1 MSEAKPELTERELSY
16 HVATVGVAAKHA
28 ASEAGGDPAQLRA
41 LVAAVK
47 HGSAD
52 TPVRNDLKGFTLRS
66 DDLLVTL
73 CLNLHTVAFGFDP
86 RSQLG
91 SLVNQEPET
100 RNQEQARS
108 ASRMQAIAVL
118 GFIFTQAEDAWEM
131 LDLATSAESSD
142 EEKKY
147 ARRDFNRAAVEF
159 GGSFK
164 VDEIEILMTHLIR
177 LARQHPPADDESP
190 GKAQAPAP

>member
-16 HVATVGVAAKHA
+16 HVATAGVAAKHA

-73 CLNLHTVAFGFDP
+73 CLNLHTVAFGVDP
-86 RSQLG
+86 RAALSG
-91 SLVNQEPET
+91 VVNQEPGTKNDEP
-100 RNQEQARS
+100 ARS
-108 ASRMQAIAVL
+108 AARMQALAVL
-118 GFIFTQAEDAWEM
+118 GFIFTQAEDAWEL
-131 LDLATSAESSD
+131 LDLATSAESTD
-142 EEKKY
+142 DEKKY

-164 VDEIEILMTHLIR
+164 EAEITTLLAHLLR
-177 LARQHPPADDESP
+177 LTRQHPPVDDEPP
-190 GKAQAPAP
+190 GKPAAPAP

>member
-16 HVATVGVAAKHA
+16 HVATAGVAAKHA

-41 LVAAVK
+41 IVAAVK

-73 CLNLHTVAFGFDP
+73 CLNLHTVAFGVDP

-91 SLVNQEPET
+91 SLAEGGAGTP
-100 RNQEQARS
+100 ARLS
-108 ASRMQAIAVL
+108 ADRMQALAVL

-131 LDLATSAESSD
+131 LDLATSAESTD
-142 EEKKY
+142 DEKKY

-164 VDEIEILMTHLIR
+164 EAEIATLLAHLLR
-177 LARQHPPADDESP
+177 LARQHPPVDDEPP
-190 GKAQAPAP
+190 GKPAAPAP